1 MTPEQIYNVISQAL
15 DMATQKG
22 AYNLQDARAITD
34 ALLALQKEL
43 GLDAKQSEGP
53 TEN

>member
-22 AYNLQDARAITD
+22 AYNLQDVRSITD

-43 GLDAKQSEGP
+43 DLNSKQ
-53 TEN
+53 TEEVSK

>member
-1 MTPEQIYNVISQAL
+1 MTSEQIYNVISQAL

-43 GLDAKQSEGP
+43 GLDTKQSE
-53 TEN
+53 EASAN